1 MSHASRDITMHITL
15 DAQHAWPLRQALT
28 RDCAGRSWTICVAVL
43 PGCGRM
49 RLSLTLPRSAVNEA
63 LVHIDHLAPGAEV
76 RQFFEIP
83 DKPSGA
89 WLDLINGV
97 ASRTGPVDADALPL
111 RIGSILHEEDV
122 ALDIDA
128 TDRPALF
135 RQIGT
140 LAAQRYGLDADAVAA
155 SLAERESLGSTALGQ
170 GVALPH
176 GRISGVPREV
186 AFYIR
191 PAAPIVFEAPDG
203 NPVSDLVC
211 LLLPD
216 WGNNTHLHLLA
227 SVAELFCDRHF
238 RESLR
243 RCKDARAVC
252 RLFSGYSPE
261 AHLA

>member
-1 MSHASRDITMHITL
+1 
-15 DAQHAWPLRQALT
+15 
-28 RDCAGRSWTICVAVL
+28 
-43 PGCGRM
+43 M
-49 RLSLTLPRSAVNEA
+49 RLSLTLPRSAVSDA
-63 LVHIDHLAPGAEV
+63 LGHIGNLAPGAEV

-89 WLDLINGV
+89 WLDLINGS
-97 ASRTGPVDADALPL
+97 AARTVPVDGDSLPL
-111 RIGSILHEEDV
+111 RIGGILHEEDV
-122 ALDIDA
+122 VLDIDVA
-128 TDRPALF
+128 DRPSLF

-191 PAAPIVFEAPDG
+191 PAAPMAFEAPDG
-203 NPVSDLVC
+203 YPVSDLVC

-216 WGNNTHLHLLA
+216 WGNNSHLHLLA
-227 SVAELFCDRHF
+227 SVAELFCDRRF

-243 RCKDARAVC
+243 QCRDAQAVC
-252 RLFSGYSPE
+252 HLFASYAPE
-261 AHLA
+261 ADRV